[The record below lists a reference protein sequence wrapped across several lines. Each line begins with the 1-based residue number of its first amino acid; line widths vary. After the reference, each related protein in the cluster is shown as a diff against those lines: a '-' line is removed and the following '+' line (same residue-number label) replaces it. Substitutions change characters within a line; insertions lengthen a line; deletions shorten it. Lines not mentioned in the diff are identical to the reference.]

1 MPYVRVHIDA
11 SEVLEDI
18 DDDDLRRELQVRSS
32 RRKVNVG
39 ETSAITREQAKI
51 TLDESAHR
59 LRQIER
65 FDLAFKLDEIR
76 SDYF

>member
-11 SEVLEDI
+11 DEVLSDI
-18 DDDDLRRELQVRSS
+18 DDDDLRQELQRRSHKRGNS
-32 RRKVNVG
+32 SV
-39 ETSAITREQAKI
+39 ETDAITREQAKI

-59 LRQIER
+59 LRQLER

-76 SDYF
+76 FDYF